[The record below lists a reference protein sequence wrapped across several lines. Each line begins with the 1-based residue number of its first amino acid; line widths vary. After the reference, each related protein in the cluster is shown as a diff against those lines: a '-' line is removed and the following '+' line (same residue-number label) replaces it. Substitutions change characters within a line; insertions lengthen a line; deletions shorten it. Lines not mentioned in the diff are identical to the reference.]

1 MEFGQCILYKVS
13 MKVKGGDMEAR
24 WEKGMWLGKRFAT
37 EEHIVST
44 AAGVVARCSA
54 VRAHPDIQYDSHLF
68 DALIGLPWDPAGK
81 NKTDEANDPV
91 EEVRDLPRVVVA
103 RGEDMDIP
111 KVRRMHIDR
120 DMISRFGPTPGC
132 PKCVAIRIGDNSRPA
147 LGHSSACRTRIEGKL
162 SEDPVLARKLQKAKE
177 REDEY
182 LARRIE
188 AGDVEAKRARVASE
202 AEVELV
208 PGPGGASESRIPDR
222 GTHSRAPS
230 TVSYTTD
237 VPAID
242 EPDDVDVPI
251 PNASLDSS
259 APSAAASSS
268 VPASSSSPKRKH
280 EGPAGDEGRG
290 DEVPDP
296 EDPSEEM
303 GMCCEEVP
311 SVLMLG
317 EKRHDSRVPGHP
329 GKYEVCE
336 LFSPQRVSAAASKQG
351 LRGGWSLD
359 IEMKDPVTGYL
370 WDLTELQAQSK
381 VWRMLRRDKPLVVGL
396 SPPCTLFSALQNLR
410 KSDIP
415 VDELEKAMACVKF
428 CVEVAEYQMA
438 RGRFFYFEHPLTA
451 TSWTMP
457 ELDGLR
463 SRKHVEDVTVH
474 MCAFGLDAE
483 DAEGVGLVKKPTRIL
498 TNMPS
503 IATALDRRC
512 SGDHRHVHLVSGR
525 AKGASKYSEE
535 FCASIVDGIQTY
547 LAYMGLAALYG
558 AFEIPADNRLEDSS
572 DALYS
577 AELDEYMD
585 DGIIPFSFSPDG
597 YCVDDV
603 RGGTLPLEWV
613 KEGRRSEMEGF
624 GARKV
629 YEIRP
634 RVEATSK
641 GARVVGVRWVDT
653 LKGDKV
659 RSRLVAQDFNND
671 RVRSDEMFAATP
683 PLVASRYLVSRMAS
697 QQAGGLG
704 DLRLMALDFSKAFL
718 YGDMQ
723 REVYI
728 ELPDEDLRKFLSDC
742 VGLLKKSMY
751 GLRDAP
757 LIWQQV
763 VREMLEAR
771 GFVQLIGTQC
781 TYAHLASG
789 MLIVAHVDD
798 FLVLGRREELVSLR
812 DGLKSEGYDCSGD
825 ILGPGPGDVSELKF
839 LGRTIRLTADGIEWE
854 ADKRHATAFIEKLL
868 QEFGPDEVEYKGR
881 QLSGVKTPGVK
892 RTEVDLEKEMLAKGP
907 AKAYRGLAALGNY
920 MSQDRPDTGFATKEI
935 SKAMANPCAGD
946 IGGLK
951 RLGRYLKAFPTCA
964 LLYGWQEMPVA
975 IDGFA
980 DADWGGDLE
989 SRRSTSGGCI
999 LHGSHVISFWSR
1011 TQHVIAL
1018 SSAESE
1024 LHALSACASE
1034 GLGIK
1039 LMCMEM
1045 GIPMELNLSTDSSA
1059 ARGIV
1064 QRQGAGRVKH
1074 LDIKTL
1080 WLQERENVGDFAI
1093 IKIPRIGN
1101 WSDLLTHHWSEIDG
1115 TRHLVGLNC
1124 LRR

>member
-1 MEFGQCILYKVS
+1 
-13 MKVKGGDMEAR
+13 
-24 WEKGMWLGKRFAT
+24 
-37 EEHIVST
+37 
-44 AAGVVARCSA
+44 
-54 VRAHPDIQYDSHLF
+54 
-68 DALIGLPWDPAGK
+68 
-81 NKTDEANDPV
+81 
-91 EEVRDLPRVVVA
+91 
-103 RGEDMDIP
+103 
-111 KVRRMHIDR
+111 
-120 DMISRFGPTPGC
+120 
-132 PKCVAIRIGDNSRPA
+132 
-147 LGHSSACRTRIEGKL
+147 
-162 SEDPVLARKLQKAKE
+162 
-177 REDEY
+177 
-182 LARRIE
+182 
-188 AGDVEAKRARVASE
+188 
-202 AEVELV
+202 
-208 PGPGGASESRIPDR
+208 
-222 GTHSRAPS
+222 
-230 TVSYTTD
+230 
-237 VPAID
+237 
-242 EPDDVDVPI
+242 
-251 PNASLDSS
+251 
-259 APSAAASSS
+259 
-268 VPASSSSPKRKH
+268 
-280 EGPAGDEGRG
+280 
-290 DEVPDP
+290 
-296 EDPSEEM
+296 
-303 GMCCEEVP
+303 
-311 SVLMLG
+311 
-317 EKRHDSRVPGHP
+317 
-329 GKYEVCE
+329 
-336 LFSPQRVSAAASKQG
+336 
-351 LRGGWSLD
+351 
-359 IEMKDPVTGYL
+359 
-370 WDLTELQAQSK
+370 
-381 VWRMLRRDKPLVVGL
+381 
-396 SPPCTLFSALQNLR
+396 
-410 KSDIP
+410 
-415 VDELEKAMACVKF
+415 
-428 CVEVAEYQMA
+428 
-438 RGRFFYFEHPLTA
+438 
-451 TSWTMP
+451 
-457 ELDGLR
+457 
-463 SRKHVEDVTVH
+463 
-474 MCAFGLDAE
+474 
-483 DAEGVGLVKKPTRIL
+483 
-498 TNMPS
+498 
-503 IATALDRRC
+503 
-512 SGDHRHVHLVSGR
+512 
-525 AKGASKYSEE
+525 
-535 FCASIVDGIQTY
+535 
-547 LAYMGLAALYG
+547 
-558 AFEIPADNRLEDSS
+558 
-572 DALYS
+572 
-577 AELDEYMD
+577 
-585 DGIIPFSFSPDG
+585 
-597 YCVDDV
+597 
-603 RGGTLPLEWV
+603 
-613 KEGRRSEMEGF
+613 
-624 GARKV
+624 
-629 YEIRP
+629 
-634 RVEATSK
+634 
-641 GARVVGVRWVDT
+641 
-653 LKGDKV
+653 
-659 RSRLVAQDFNND
+659 
-671 RVRSDEMFAATP
+671 
-683 PLVASRYLVSRMAS
+683 
-697 QQAGGLG
+697 
-704 DLRLMALDFSKAFL
+704 
-718 YGDMQ
+718 
-723 REVYI
+723 
-728 ELPDEDLRKFLSDC
+728 
-742 VGLLKKSMY
+742 MY

-854 ADKRHATAFIEKLL
+854 ADKRHATAFIEKLI

-1080 WLQERENVGDFAI
+1080 WLQERENIGDFAI